1 MKKERIR
8 VSLNIFL
15 KMYFDACREVYSEI
29 NFDRI
34 TKIQFKYLKA
44 IKEMKKTTLTE
55 LSERFSISKPTINE
69 VITKFEKSGLI
80 KKKKNNKDKR
90 ITYITLT
97 KIGDTLAT
105 TNMLESQRA
114 VEKIVGKLSD
124 DEVDS
129 LVDMFDKFEV
139 DEL

>member
-1 MKKERIR
+1 MNKEDVRL
-8 VSLNIFL
+8 SLNRFL

-44 IKEMKKTTLTE
+44 IKKLEKTTLTE
-55 LSERFSISKPTINE
+55 LSELFHISKPSINE

-80 KKKKNNKDKR
+80 QKVKSEQDKR
-90 ITYITLT
+90 ITYISLT
-97 KIGDTLAT
+97 VIGNTLAT

-114 VEKIVGKLSD
+114 VEKIIGKLD
-124 DEVDS
+124 DEEVTD
-129 LVDMFDKFEV
+129 LVALFDKFG
-139 DEL
+139 DEEL